1 MCNVD
6 STCNPHAL
14 LSWQNFI
21 LAKSGCYTTLQV
33 AVQDLDPFIRELFKH
48 SAPPLVTLFLSIINC
63 LTQGYYLAKKDL
75 NQDKSLV
82 FLFMRPTLDWKR
94 VIL

>member
-1 MCNVD
+1 MCSVD

-21 LAKSGCYTTLQV
+21 LAKSWCYTTLQV
-33 AVQDLDPFIRELFKH
+33 VVQDLDPFIRELFEH
-48 SAPPLVTLFLSIINC
+48 SAPPLVTLLLSIINY
-63 LTQGYYLAKKDL
+63 LTQGL

-82 FLFMRPTLDWKR
+82 FLFTRPTLDWKC